1 MFCQP
6 QTLARDAVSRLPSVE
21 VTVYPYE
28 CDAYGHLNE
37 AAYLTIFERARWEA
51 LARGPGADLFA
62 RHAVWPAVRKATI
75 EFRAPAF
82 PGDMLSVDL
91 HLERLGRTSVEL
103 RQSAKRVADGVLL
116 AEAHLVFVMLDG
128 KGRPVAIPEEVAAV
142 LGGRVSTLPGEMVRY
157 DVGRVT
163 LAADVR
169 GDGPAL
175 LLVHGFPLD
184 RSIWAHQVA
193 TLAGWRRIAP
203 DLRGLGATVAPD
215 DDYSIAA
222 YADDL
227 VGLLDRLRVSRAVVA
242 GLSMGGYI
250 AFEMMRRYRDR
261 VAGLILCDT
270 RADAD
275 SAEGRAARDAMMALA
290 NEQGVGVVAERLLPR
305 VLGRTTQLTQPHVVE
320 QVREMMN
327 RTSVAGMVGA
337 LRAMRERP
345 DSTPLLPAID
355 VPTLVVV
362 GQEDEMTPA
371 VVAKAMT
378 DAIPSAAMTI
388 IAGAGHLSPLEAPSA
403 VSRVLAE
410 FLEHVRDSV
419 E

>member
-1 MFCQP
+1 
-6 QTLARDAVSRLPSVE
+6 VSRLPSIE

-37 AAYLTIFERARWEA
+37 AAYLTLFERARWEA
-51 LARGPGADLFA
+51 LARGPGADIFT
-62 RHAVWPAVRKATI
+62 RHKVWPAVRKATI
-75 EFRAPAF
+75 EFLAPAF
-82 PGDMLSVDL
+82 PGDALSVDL
-91 HLERLGRTSVEL
+91 RLEKLGRTSVEL
-103 RQSAKRVADGVLL
+103 RQSARRSADGALL
-116 AEAHLVFVMLDG
+116 AEAHIVFVIVDG
-128 KGRPVAIPEEVAAV
+128 KGRPVAMPEEVAAV
-142 LGGRVSTLPGEMVRY
+142 FGGRVSTLPGEMVRY

-184 RSIWAHQVA
+184 RSLWAHQVA
-193 TLAGWRRIAP
+193 TLGGWRRIAP

-227 VGLLDRLRVSRAVVA
+227 IGLLDRLRVRRAVVA

-250 AFEMMRRYRDR
+250 AFDLVRRFPER

-275 SAEGRAARDAMMALA
+275 GPEGRASRDALIAVA
-290 NEQGVGVVAERLLPR
+290 QDQGVAAVAERLLPR

-320 QVREMMN
+320 QVREMMS
-327 RTSVAGMVGA
+327 RAPVSGVVGA
-337 LRAMRERP
+337 LRAMKERP
-345 DSTPLLPAID
+345 DSTPLLPVIG

-362 GQEDEMTPA
+362 GQEDELAPLA
-371 VVAKAMT
+371 IAKAMA
-378 DAIPSAAMTI
+378 DAIPSGAMTVI
-388 IAGAGHLSPLEAPSA
+388 PGAGHLSPLEAPTA
-403 VSRVLAE
+403 VSRVLSE
-410 FLEHVRDSV
+410 FLEHTRDSV
-419 E
+419 D